1 MCAVLDCGGAP
12 RSSLARVK
20 AEMEDNSRFSGESNR
35 FAVFGLAACVALF
48 TLAVYACTM
57 APTITWRN
65 AGADSGDFVT
75 AAINLGV
82 PHPTGYPLYTILAHT
97 FTALPGEPARNV
109 TFLSAVAGALAVGL
123 LFWTAYQWTVTR
135 QNCSGICE
143 WTAAWAAAG
152 SACFGELLWS
162 QATIAEVYALN
173 ALVVTA
179 LLAVVLCSPSRL
191 RPYLLAMLLGL
202 GLAHHVTV
210 VWLLLALW
218 PYASAVRRW
227 LTVRR
232 AVGLALCLLPGLL
245 IYLYVP
251 IRAAA
256 HPVPNWGQADQLAG
270 FSWLVSGV
278 VYRPYL
284 SIPTPPVLL
293 QRLSGWASI
302 WVRDTG
308 VIGLALAL
316 LGLWRGLETDRR
328 FSLFGLTYV
337 ILLSAYAICYST
349 VDSYL
354 YLIPAAIVVAL
365 WLARGASITLAAI
378 QAWASRH
385 SKRRLVAASAI
396 FLLSALPLVSLA
408 TRYEALDL
416 SDDYEAYNYAEKV
429 LEAAAPSA
437 VVICSGDEQ
446 TFALWYLRYGLK
458 KRMDV
463 AVVDGNLLDFDW
475 YRRDIATRHV
485 ALGVVAGVGSAHEAL
500 GLVVQESA
508 RTHPVHLTYQD
519 AYLLGL
525 AQWIQEDLLFTLV
538 PD

>member
-1 MCAVLDCGGAP
+1 MC
-12 RSSLARVK
+12 S
-20 AEMEDNSRFSGESNR
+20 
-35 FAVFGLAACVALF
+35 LAACVTLF
-48 TLAVYACTM
+48 ALAVYVRTM

-82 PHPTGYPLYTILAHT
+82 PHPTGYPLYTVLAHT

-109 TFLSAVAGALAVGL
+109 TFMSAVAGALTVGL
-123 LFWTAYQWTVTR
+123 VFWTAHQWIVTE
-135 QNCSGICE
+135 NSSGIFVLA
-143 WTAAWAAAG
+143 AAWAAAG
-152 SACFGELLWS
+152 STGFGELLWS
-162 QATIAEVYALN
+162 QATIVEVYALN

-179 LLAVVLCSPSRL
+179 LLAVVLSSLSRL
-191 RPYLLAMLLGL
+191 RPYLLAILFGL
-202 GLAHHVTV
+202 GLAHHVTI

-218 PYASAVRRW
+218 PYATAIRRW
-227 LTVRR
+227 LTVKR

-245 IYLYVP
+245 TYLYLP

-256 HPVPNWGQADQLAG
+256 HPVPNWGQADRLTG
-270 FSWLVSGV
+270 FVWLVSGA

-293 QRLSGWASI
+293 QRLSGWAGI
-302 WVRDTG
+302 WVRDVG

-337 ILLSAYAICYST
+337 IVLSAYAICYAT

-354 YLIPAAIVVAL
+354 YLIPAAIIVAL
-365 WLARGASITLAAI
+365 WLARGAIMTLRAI
-378 QAWASRH
+378 QAWACRH
-385 SKRRLVAASAI
+385 SQRRLVTVSAI
-396 FLLSALPLVSLA
+396 VLLSALPLASLTA
-408 TRYEALDL
+408 RYEALDL
-416 SDDYEAYNYAEKV
+416 SDDYEAYNYAERV

-437 VVICSGDEQ
+437 IIISDGDEQ

-458 KRMDV
+458 KCLDV

-475 YRRDIATRHV
+475 YRHDVAARH
-485 ALGVVAGVGSAHEAL
+485 AQLGGVAGVESAHEAL
-500 GLVVQESA
+500 DLLVQEGAS
-508 RTHPVHLTYQD
+508 THPVHLTNKDEYV
-519 AYLLGL
+519 LGL
-525 AQWIQEDLLFTLV
+525 AQWIWEDPLYTLV
-538 PD
+538 RD